1 MDITI
6 INNNLKKK
14 ESVSAESTNGNFA
27 IYDDQGYLGYEF
39 MPYLVSAS
47 FTPKVEESIIKF

>member
-1 MDITI
+1 M
-6 INNNLKKK
+6 
-14 ESVSAESTNGNFA
+14 SAESTNGSFA

-39 MPYLVSAS
+39 MPYFVSSS